1 MIHADLF
8 QSLVT
13 SGRHKKYILF
23 MTDTCTK
30 NVELVALPN
39 KEAETIADSIF
50 LHWISRLGI
59 PAEIITDQ
67 GKEFSNKLTD
77 KLFQLMEIKHSRT
90 SAYHQQCNA
99 QAEVANKTIAKFLR
113 NQVDTSTLNW
123 EMFLPPFM
131 FSYNT
136 LFHRTIQISPFFLT
150 FGQNASQPFF
160 NQEKVQCQFWKENT
174 TEEQFQILQ
183 EAHQMAWKCS
193 PSTIN

>member
-1 MIHADLF
+1 
-8 QSLVT
+8 
-13 SGRHKKYILF
+13 

-136 LFHRTIQISPFFLT
+136 LFHRTIQTSPFFLT
-150 FGQNASQPFF
+150 FGQNVSQPSF